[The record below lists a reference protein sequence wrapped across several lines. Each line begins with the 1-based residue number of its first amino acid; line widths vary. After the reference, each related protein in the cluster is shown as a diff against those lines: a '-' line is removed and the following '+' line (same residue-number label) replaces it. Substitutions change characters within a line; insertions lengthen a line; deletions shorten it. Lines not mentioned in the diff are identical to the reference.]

1 MGGLE
6 LVRFP
11 SSFSVVLNPWLR
23 KELEGGAWVTVVCIL
38 LVTAT
43 SKAAYIGIAV
53 LKCKKYPP
61 LEEVI

>member
-23 KELEGGAWVTVVCIL
+23 NELEGGAWVTVVCIL
-38 LVTAT
+38 LATAT
-43 SKAAYIGIAV
+43 SKAAYVGLAV
-53 LKCKKYPP
+53 LECMKYPP
-61 LEEVI
+61 LKEVM